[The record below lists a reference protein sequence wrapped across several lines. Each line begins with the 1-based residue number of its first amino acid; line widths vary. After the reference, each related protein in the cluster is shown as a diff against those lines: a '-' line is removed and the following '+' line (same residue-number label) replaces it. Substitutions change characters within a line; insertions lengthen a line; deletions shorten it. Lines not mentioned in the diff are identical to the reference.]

1 MKITEINTVIKSVEY
16 TGEIFINL
24 QELDNLLKKDFGIE
38 MEECLITPYYIQD
51 NKRME
56 LYQYEFCCTDEI
68 DFENYILK
76 LTGKEKL
83 EDISEE
89 IFCLR
94 KNCFS
99 TCSEL
104 NGLTHF
110 LKFLFEDEN
119 LQKEIEQVFGDYIAA
134 NLYAFYRT
142 VGVMF
147 TTHKKSNN

>member
-1 MKITEINTVIKSVEY
+1 MRITEINTVIKSIEY
-16 TGEIFINL
+16 AGEIFINL
-24 QELDNLLKKDFGIE
+24 QELDNLLKTGFRIE

-68 DFENYILK
+68 DFEEYILK
-76 LTGKEKL
+76 LTGKEKK

-99 TCSEL
+99 TCDEP
-104 NGLTHF
+104 NGLADF
-110 LKFLFEDEN
+110 LKFLFEN
-119 LQKEIEQVFGDYIAA
+119 KTLKKEIEQVFGDYIAED
-134 NLYAFYRT
+134 LYAVVY
-142 VGVMF
+142 
-147 TTHKKSNN
+147 